1 MTGPAPGG
9 PDGDHPLLPQ
19 RRVRQTP
26 VMVTEAG
33 FGGASAG
40 NLYRATSDAEAAAA
54 VQAAWAGGIRYFDTA
69 PHYGLGLSESR
80 LGAALRSRPRSGYV
94 LSTKVGRLL
103 EDNPA
108 PSGSDMAAGGFAVPD
123 RLRRRY
129 DYSAAGV
136 RRSLEDSLTRL
147 GLDRVD
153 IVYVHDP
160 DDYLDEAISGAI
172 PELVRMREEGII
184 SAAGVGMNQWQAP
197 LRMVRETDLDVV
209 MLAGRWTLLD
219 RSGAPLLD
227 ECAARGVSV
236 VAAAPFNSGLLA
248 QPWPPDDA
256 HFNYGPACLALLDR
270 ARELARICTQ
280 HDVDLPTVAVQFPLR
295 HPAVVSVVSGM
306 RTAAQAH
313 TTLARRTAPVPDDL
327 WPAFDTLPDLV
338 T

>member
-1 MTGPAPGG
+1 MTGLVLPGCQVG
-9 PDGDHPLLPQ
+9 
-19 RRVRQTP
+19 RTP
-26 VMVTEAG
+26 VMVSSVG

-40 NLYRATSDAEAAAA
+40 NLYRETSDAAAAA
-54 VQAAWAGGIRYFDTA
+54 AIDRAWAGGIRYFDTA

-80 LGAALRSRPRSGYV
+80 LGAGLRSRPRGEYI

-108 PSGSDMAAGGFAVPD
+108 PSGSDLAAGGFAVPD
-123 RLRRRY
+123 RLRRRL

-153 IVYVHDP
+153 IVYVHDA
-160 DDYLDEAISGAI
+160 DDHVAEAISGAI

-184 SAAGVGMNQWQAP
+184 GAAGVGMNQWQAP

-219 RSGAPLLD
+219 RSGQPLLD
-227 ECAARGVSV
+227 ECAARGVAV

-256 HFNYGPACLALLDR
+256 HFNYGPAGPALLDR
-270 ARELARICTQ
+270 ARGLARICTR
-280 HDVDLPTVAVQFPLR
+280 HGLDLPTVAVQFPLR

-306 RTAAQAH
+306 RTADQVQ
-313 TTLARRTAPVPDDL
+313 TTLTRLTTPIPDDV
-327 WPAFDTLPDLV
+327 WPDFETPERRP
-338 T
+338 

>member
-1 MTGPAPGG
+1 MTGAP
-9 PDGDHPLLPQ
+9 LPG
-19 RRVRQTP
+19 RRVRQTS
-26 VMVTEAG
+26 VLVSELG

-40 NLYRATSDAEAAAA
+40 NLYRDTSDAEAAGAI
-54 VQAAWAGGIRYFDTA
+54 QAAWDGGVRYFDTA
-69 PHYGLGLSESR
+69 PHYGLGLSEAR
-80 LGAALRSRPRSGYV
+80 LGAALGSRPRLEFV

-103 EDNPA
+103 EDNPS
-108 PSGSDMAAGGFAVPD
+108 PSGSDVAAGGFAVPD

-136 RRSLEDSLTRL
+136 RRSLEDSLTWL

-160 DDYLDEAISGAI
+160 DDYVDEAIAGAL

-184 SAAGVGMNQWQAP
+184 GAAGVGMNQWQAP

-219 RSGAPLLD
+219 HSGAPLLA
-227 ECAARGVSV
+227 ECADRGVSV

-248 QPWPPDDA
+248 QPWPPDGA
-256 HFNYGPACLALLDR
+256 LFNYGPAGPALLQR
-270 ARELARICTQ
+270 ARDLARIC
-280 HDVDLPTVAVQFPLR
+280 HEHGVDLPTAAVQFPLR

-306 RTAAQAH
+306 RTAAQAV
-313 TTLARRTAPVPDDL
+313 TTVARLTTPVPDDIWAEL
-327 WPAFDTLPDLV
+327 ETLPSLI

>member
-1 MTGPAPGG
+1 MTGGGG
-9 PDGDHPLLPQ
+9 PVLPQ
-19 RRVRQTP
+19 RRVRQTA
-26 VMVTEAG
+26 VALTEVG

-40 NLYRATSDAEAAAA
+40 NLYRETSDAEAAAA

-69 PHYGLGLSESR
+69 PHYGLGLSEAR
-80 LGAALRSRPRSGYV
+80 LGEALRSRPRPEFI

-103 EDNPA
+103 EDNPEPA
-108 PSGSDMAAGGFAVPD
+108 GSDRAAGGFAVPD
-123 RLRRRY
+123 RLRRRL

-160 DDYLDEAISGAI
+160 DDHVDEAISGAI

-184 SAAGVGMNQWQAP
+184 GAAGVGMNQWQAP

-219 RSGAPLLD
+219 RSGGRLLV

-256 HFNYGPACLALLDR
+256 HFNYGPAGPALLDR
-270 ARELARICTQ
+270 ARDLARICTRLGL
-280 HDVDLPTVAVQFPLR
+280 DLPTVAVQFPLR

-306 RTAAQAH
+306 RTPEQVA
-313 TTLARRTAPVPDDL
+313 TTLARLTTPIPDDV
-327 WPAFDTLPDLV
+327 WPEFESHTGL
-338 T
+338 TR